1 MKEIALAVSF
11 TLISNLLFH
20 IVRTFNWLLFV
31 LISFYSCGSIP
42 LSLGLVTQA
51 VITAV
56 DPRAFLQGLQT
67 FTHFQAVEKISVCST
82 SQSCH
87 LLNFAS
93 ANSSL
98 LPSFSS
104 LQYWGWWCFIWA
116 PPSPLPHPKIW
127 RRKRSFLFQFGGEM
141 GWLGHPL
148 SADR

>member
-1 MKEIALAVSF
+1 MKEITLAVSF

-56 DPRAFLQGLQT
+56 DPRAFVQGLQT
-67 FTHFQAVEKISVCST
+67 FTHCQAVEQISVCST
-82 SQSCH
+82 SNPAISLS
-87 LLNFAS
+87 LLS
-93 ANSSL
+93 ATSSL

-104 LQYWGWWCFIWA
+104 LQYWG
-116 PPSPLPHPKIW
+116 
-127 RRKRSFLFQFGGEM
+127 
-141 GWLGHPL
+141 
-148 SADR
+148 